1 MEKSDHFLPRVMFFQ
16 TSGAIRTIPSMDTR
30 ASVLEFHSVAGVETS
45 CELKQYTRI
54 DSLAHLQDFLDN
66 GTTTSNERRLYLVE
80 TAIDKTTFPKLE
92 SILSA
97 KLGMSGDIFKRHQWS
112 QTTFRFNETI
122 NCPRLPTT
130 TRPRTSFS
138 LEYFELW
145 HVNNTN
151 NEIFDHH
158 NPSTVECAS
167 TGRQIQCYKWM
178 KSRKRGWLLVA
189 SRKCSFWSRQDGDGW
204 KGKSGN

>member
-1 MEKSDHFLPRVMFFQ
+1 
-16 TSGAIRTIPSMDTR
+16 MDTR
-30 ASVLEFHSVAGVETS
+30 ASVLDFHSVAGVETS
-45 CELKQYTRI
+45 CELKQHTGL
-54 DSLAHLQDFLDN
+54 DSLADLRNFLNETSD
-66 GTTTSNERRLYLVE
+66 GTITSSERRLYIVE
-80 TAIDKTTFPKLE
+80 TTMNKTTLSNLE
-92 SILSA
+92 SILST

-130 TRPRTSFS
+130 TRPRRSFS

-145 HVNNTN
+145 HVNNLN
-151 NEIFDHH
+151 NEPFDRH
-158 NPSTVECAS
+158 NPSTVECAF

-189 SRKCSFWSRQDGDGW
+189 SRKCTFWSRQDGDGW
-204 KGKSGN
+204 KGKSKSLSATPPQNCIVADSVSKR